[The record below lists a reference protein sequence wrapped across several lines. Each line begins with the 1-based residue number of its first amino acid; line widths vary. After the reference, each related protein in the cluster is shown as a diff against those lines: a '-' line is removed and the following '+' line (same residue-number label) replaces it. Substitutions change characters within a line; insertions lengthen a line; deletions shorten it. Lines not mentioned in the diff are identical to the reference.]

1 MSFPYFRSLSAQ
13 KTVTY
18 GLNASRRPA
27 EGVRSAHR
35 QFTTTMMQHP
45 ARLRFRYASSLAP
58 FRRVNARGLSYA
70 SIPKFV
76 ARAFRV
82 PIAGATIG
90 AGGFTYANYKFE
102 GELATTTPLKT

>member
-1 MSFPYFRSLSAQ
+1 
-13 KTVTY
+13 
-18 GLNASRRPA
+18 
-27 EGVRSAHR
+27 
-35 QFTTTMMQHP
+35 MMQHP
-45 ARLRFRYASSLAP
+45 ARLRSRHASSVAP
-58 FRRVNARGLSYA
+58 FRRVSARGLSYA

-102 GELATTTPLKT
+102 GELATPTYSSGQRISQSLGKSHKRG